1 VPYNE
6 PIIKI
11 NKYYL
16 IFIWFV
22 FFSEI
27 RISSKYYF
35 YLFFL
40 KTNYYLFFIY
50 FAFSEPSFQDLGY
63 QFDVF

>member
-1 VPYNE
+1 LYFLVKLEFLVN
-6 PIIKI
+6 I
-11 NKYYL
+11 
-16 IFIWFV
+16 IFI
-22 FFSEI
+22 
-27 RISSKYYF
+27 Y
-35 YLFFL
+35 FL